1 MAMKEVG
8 KDKKFY
14 NNKGSRDTGKK
25 KKKKNST
32 SIAWRKGRTEIRHG
46 RERRDV
52 STYLLAHFFPFPAL
66 LEQQPPPP

>member
-25 KKKKNST
+25 KKKQYLHCL
-32 SIAWRKGRTEIRHG
+32 AEGPH
-46 RERRDV
+46 RDP
-52 STYLLAHFFPFPAL
+52 TW
-66 LEQQPPPP
+66 

>member
-25 KKKKNST
+25 KKKKKQYLHCL
-32 SIAWRKGRTEIRHG
+32 AEGPH
-46 RERRDV
+46 RDP
-52 STYLLAHFFPFPAL
+52 TW
-66 LEQQPPPP
+66 